1 MVPTIHD
8 LTTQSIRTQSGE
20 VGAKVSVSTWSAR
33 VYLPTRRKESRHVR
47 EICCVGYC
55 VLMNEEPVGYNIY
68 MERRSCVAYRNS
80 ARLISSINQYQAFL
94 VWADILNQ
102 SVSGLPSVG

>member
-1 MVPTIHD
+1 
-8 LTTQSIRTQSGE
+8 
-20 VGAKVSVSTWSAR
+20 
-33 VYLPTRRKESRHVR
+33 
-47 EICCVGYC
+47 
-55 VLMNEEPVGYNIY
+55 MNEEPVGYSIY
-68 MERRSCVAYRNS
+68 RERRSCVAYRNS

>member
-1 MVPTIHD
+1 
-8 LTTQSIRTQSGE
+8 
-20 VGAKVSVSTWSAR
+20 
-33 VYLPTRRKESRHVR
+33 
-47 EICCVGYC
+47 
-55 VLMNEEPVGYNIY
+55 MNEEPVGYSIY
-68 MERRSCVAYRNS
+68 RERRSCVAYRNG